1 MWPTAM
7 LTYKTVNRL
16 RLFTMN
22 KIISFEPCVEKT
34 ALYGLSKLPKAGCN
48 GNGHLG
54 GRGSGDASSGE
65 MNYVIM
71 LDGDKNKEK
80 GIWHQQDERSAVS
93 SLSGEKSSRRIV

>member
-1 MWPTAM
+1 M
-7 LTYKTVNRL
+7 LTYKTVNRI

-48 GNGHLG
+48 GNSRIG
-54 GRGSGDASSGE
+54 GQGSGSNGE

-71 LDGDKNKEK
+71 LDNDQNKQK
-80 GIWHQQDERSAVS
+80 GIWPQQDEGSAVS
-93 SLSGEKSSRRIV
+93 SLSGEKSPRRIV